1 MCGRYAMNKKVDD
14 LIVDY
19 VAAGGKVKNFVAD
32 WQATFSIPPTS
43 AAPIVRERVDEEGT
57 IERELELSKWG
68 LKPFF
73 MKDSPKPGFHNARLE
88 TVAAKPSFRSAF
100 TKRRALVPMNGYYE
114 WVERAGKKQPYFIH
128 GTEMLSAAGLYEVT
142 KNDAG
147 DWTTTYTIITTEA
160 RDASGEVHD
169 RMPVFLTPAAWDAW
183 LSPAELD
190 TGDKS
195 DLLDLL
201 REQSVTMAATLATY
215 PVSMRVNNVRKIDPH
230 DPTLLDPV
238 DLDEA

>member
-1 MCGRYAMNKKVDD
+1 MNKKVDD

-43 AAPIVRERVDEEGT
+43 AAPIVRDRVDEDGT
-57 IERELELSKWG
+57 VDRGIELARWG

-73 MKDSPKPGFHNARLE
+73 MKDSAKPGFHNARLE
-88 TVAAKPSFRSAF
+88 TVADKPSFRTAF

-128 GTEMLSAAGLYEVT
+128 GPGLLSAAGLYEVT

-147 DWTTTYTIITTEA
+147 DWSVTYTIITTEA

-169 RMPVFLTPAAWDAW
+169 RMPVFLPPAAWDAW
-183 LSPAELD
+183 LSPTELD
-190 TGDKS
+190 KSDKT

-201 REQSVTMAATLATY
+201 AGQSVTMASTLTTY
-215 PVSMRVNNVRKIDPH
+215 PVSMRVNNVRTADPH
-230 DPTLLDPV
+230 DPTLLEPV
-238 DLDEA
+238 ELEEA

>member
-57 IERELELSKWG
+57 VDRELELSKWG
-68 LKPFF
+68 LRPFF

-88 TVAAKPSFRSAF
+88 TVADKPSFRTAF
-100 TKRRALVPMNGYYE
+100 PKRRALVPMNGYYE
-114 WVERAGKKQPYFIH
+114 WVERADKKQPYFIH
-128 GTEMLSAAGLYEVT
+128 GDGLLSAAGLYEVT

-147 DWTTTYTIITTEA
+147 
-160 RDASGEVHD
+160 GEVHD
-169 RMPVFLTPAAWDAW
+169 RMPVFLTPSAWDAW

-190 TGDKS
+190 KGDKS
-195 DLLDLL
+195 AMLDLL
-201 REQSVTMAATLATY
+201 GEQSVAMAATLTTY

-230 DPTLLDPV
+230 DPTLLEPV
-238 DLDEA
+238 ELDEA